1 MALQDEIT
9 GLRRLFEAVNKQ
21 SASNAQSV
29 TKLLQEQT
37 HQKNCHQTTK
47 QIAERALQM
56 CDQLAKRLDE
66 LERKVKQ
73 LDQTN
78 AV

>member
-1 MALQDEIT
+1 MAAQDEIN